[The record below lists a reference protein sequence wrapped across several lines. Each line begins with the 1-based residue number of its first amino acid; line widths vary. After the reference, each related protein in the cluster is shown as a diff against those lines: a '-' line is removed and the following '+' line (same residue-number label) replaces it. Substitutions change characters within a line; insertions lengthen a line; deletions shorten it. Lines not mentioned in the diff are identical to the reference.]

1 MALALRLILLLL
13 LAVALPAR
21 TAQAAPWRA
30 QGAVKP
36 EGEDDLDSQP
46 TSKTETLGDAEVK
59 PEGEGDLDSQ
69 PTSKTETLGDAEDWY
84 RDMDYLEML
93 ANGGLKQGQS

>member
-21 TAQAAPWRA
+21 TAQAAPWRV

-36 EGEDDLDSQP
+36 VV
-46 TSKTETLGDAEVK
+46 A
-59 PEGEGDLDSQ
+59 GDLDSQ
-69 PTSKTETLGDAEDWY
+69 PTSKTEPLGDVEDWE
-84 RDMDYLEML
+84 RDMDYLEMMV
-93 ANGGLKQGQS
+93 NGGLKAVPEAEGKSATHLL